1 MANEKDVVNCS
12 LAIERAGG
20 KKELAKNLF
29 ELLIKTLPEHRE
41 KLNTAFKSKDF
52 DALHAEAHKLHSATC
67 YCGTP
72 RLKIAAK
79 KLEDLSTTTKTEE
92 IKKAHDKLCNEIT
105 AVLKAS
111 DKFLHKL
118 CV

>member
-1 MANEKDVVNCS
+1 MTNKDDIVNWN

-29 ELLIKTLPEHRE
+29 KLLIKTLPKHLE
-41 KLNTAFKSKDF
+41 KLKTAFENKDLA
-52 DALHAEAHKLHSATC
+52 ALHAEAHKLHSATC

-72 RLKIAAK
+72 RLKNAAK
-79 KLEDLSTTTKTEE
+79 NLENLSKTKKTEE
-92 IKKAHDKLCNEIT
+92 IKKTYDKICDEIA

-111 DKFLHKL
+111 DGYT
-118 CV
+118 